1 MTDDQLGRVISKHAM
16 LYTNLFDGEQYE
28 RLGAA
33 ARALLSPPVATREAV
48 EKWIADKCPGGSLA
62 VKIHAALSHFAPPTS
77 NAPILRMSVE
87 DIAKEMT
94 AAIRDR
100 MDFAER
106 GNIDIGALARVAHR
120 LAQPVPEVDVDAGAK
135 EALWRFWCAVPGR
148 NPYASKEAAWREA
161 DAILRL
167 HQGWKIHEE
176 R

>member
-1 MTDDQLGRVISKHAM
+1 MDDDHGSSVGMH
-16 LYTNLFDGEQYE
+16 T
-28 RLGAA
+28 
-33 ARALLSPPVATREAV
+33 RALLAKPVATRETPAREEVAHKWAELLEIERRYLTEAAV
-48 EKWIADKCPGGSLA
+48 DNCMRL
-62 VKIHAALSHFAPPTS
+62 LSHFAPPTS

-161 DAILRL
+161 TNEDKSRWINFAAAEK
-167 HQGWKIHEE
+167 GDG
-176 R
+176 